1 MEKIEEIAKDI
12 RKIIYKIAHYAGGGH
27 MGASFSM
34 ADIISVLYFDNV
46 LRYDASNPE
55 WEDRDKFILSK
66 GHACYALYAVLAKAG
81 YFPEEELWHVGK
93 PGSRFGGHPKMHEIP
108 GVEASTGA
116 LGHGLSFGIGIAYA
130 NKMDHKDSHVYVLL
144 GDGEC
149 QEGSIWEGALSAP
162 TLGLDNMTVIVDHN
176 KLQAMDELENI
187 VHMKPFADK
196 WKAFGWNVVEIDGH
210 NYGEIKDAL
219 LERADNRPTVIV
231 ANTIKGKGVSFMENV
246 PIWHY
251 RMPNDKEL
259 QILLRIWD
267 FQKRSGKNCFRN
279 NLNSAINY
287 NEGFKFLQTLEQ
299 KNIVIIF
306 YNEEDIQTL
315 VNIGPF

>member
-1 MEKIEEIAKDI
+1 MADIEQIAKDI
-12 RKIIYKIAHYAGGGH
+12 RKTIYRIAHYAGGGH
-27 MGASFSM
+27 MGAAFSM
-34 ADIISVLYFDNV
+34 ADIISVLYFDGV
-46 LRYDASNPE
+46 LKYNAANPE

-81 YFPEEELWHVGK
+81 YFPEEELWRVGT

-116 LGHGLSFGIGIAYA
+116 LGHGLSFAIGIAYA
-130 NKMDHKDSHVYVLL
+130 HKVDHKDSRVYVVL

-162 TLGLDNMTVIVDHN
+162 TLELDNLTVIVDHN

-187 VHMKPFADK
+187 VRMKPFADK

-210 NYGEIKDAL
+210 NCAQIKETL
-219 LERADNRPTVIV
+219 LTKQNGKPTLIV
-231 ANTIKGKGVSFMENV
+231 ANTVKGKGVSFMENV

-259 QILLRIWD
+259 QVLFRDLEFTEEEQEKLLSTK
-267 FQKRSGKNCFRN
+267 QG
-279 NLNSAINY
+279 
-287 NEGFKFLQTLEQ
+287 
-299 KNIVIIF
+299 
-306 YNEEDIQTL
+306 
-315 VNIGPF
+315 

>member
-1 MEKIEEIAKDI
+1 MGTTIEEIAKDI
-12 RKIIYKIAHYAGGGH
+12 RKTIYKIAHCAGGGH
-27 MGASFSM
+27 MGAAFSM
-34 ADIISVLYFDNV
+34 ADIISVLYFDHV
-46 LRYDASNPE
+46 LRYDAGNPD

-66 GHACYALYAVLAKAG
+66 GHACYALYAALAKAG

-130 NKMDHKDSHVYVLL
+130 DKMDHKNSHVYVLL
-144 GDGEC
+144 GDGES

-162 TLGLDNMTVIVDHN
+162 TLELDNMTVIVDHN
-176 KLQAMDELENI
+176 KLQAMDKLENI

-210 NYGEIKDAL
+210 NCAEIREAL
-219 LERADNRPTVIV
+219 LIRQRGIPTLIV

-251 RMPNDKEL
+251 RMPNEEELPVLFKDLGFTKEEQEGLLLL
-259 QILLRIWD
+259 Q
-267 FQKRSGKNCFRN
+267 
-279 NLNSAINY
+279 
-287 NEGFKFLQTLEQ
+287 
-299 KNIVIIF
+299 
-306 YNEEDIQTL
+306 
-315 VNIGPF
+315 